1 MDEEKYLVSNPQQ
14 SILDKL
20 IEEEWIKAMYEAID
34 NLIEG
39 INRTIKFESATVIK
53 YEQLLHDGTIDDTT
67 KV

>member
-1 MDEEKYLVSNPQQ
+1 
-14 SILDKL
+14 
-20 IEEEWIKAMYEAID
+20 MYEAID

-53 YEQLLHDGTIDDTT
+53 YKQLLHDGTIDDTT